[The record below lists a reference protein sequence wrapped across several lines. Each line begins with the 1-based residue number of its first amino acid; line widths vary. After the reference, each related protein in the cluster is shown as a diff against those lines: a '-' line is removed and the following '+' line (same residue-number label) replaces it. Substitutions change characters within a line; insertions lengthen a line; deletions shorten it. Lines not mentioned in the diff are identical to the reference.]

1 MKTKLFALGLC
12 AMVAFASCSKDDDA
26 PAIRGAVQLS
36 ENFDLGTTGDLA
48 TKYSGWSI
56 LKVKGTVDWKVK
68 DFNKNKFLEA
78 TAFNAPAGEYET
90 WLVSPALNVTGAKV
104 KTVSF
109 DAAMGY
115 WAGNTT
121 LEVYVMTDSLN
132 TKGDAVKIDAKTP
145 TSDLVQWGWYNS
157 GILDLSKFSG
167 KIYIGFKFKAT
178 STDPTKVTTFRIE
191 NFKFGVEPV
200 KGDLATNPLSVDEVI
215 ATQDNSI
222 KWVKGYVI
230 GFAVSGSSATT
241 IKTTNFATG
250 DVTNLVLAPTAD
262 VTDIKKCIV
271 VKLLAGKPRTDLGLG
286 VVANQTILKKE
297 VSVRGILGA
306 SFGQPGM
313 TDVADFVKP

>member
-12 AMVAFASCSKDDDA
+12 AVVAFASCSKDDDA
-26 PAIRGAVQLS
+26 PVIKGAVQLT

-48 TKYSGWSI
+48 TKYTGWSI

-78 TAFNAPAGEYET
+78 TAYNLAAGEYES

-104 KTVSF
+104 KNVSF

-115 WAGNTT
+115 WNDNTS
-121 LEVYVMTDSLN
+121 LEAYVMTDSLN
-132 TKGDAVKIDAKTP
+132 TKGDAVKISAKIP

-157 GILDLSKFSG
+157 GVIDLSKYSG
-167 KIYIGFKFKAT
+167 KIYIGFKYKAT
-178 STDPTKVTTFRIE
+178 TTDPTKVATFRIE
-191 NFKFGVEPV
+191 NFKFGIEPA
-200 KGDLATNPLSVDEVI
+200 KGDLATNPLSVADVI

-222 KWVKGYVI
+222 KWAKGYVV
-230 GFAVSGSSATT
+230 GFAVSGTTTT
-241 IKTTNFATG
+241 IKTTNFASG
-250 DVTNLVLAPTAD
+250 DVTNLVLAATAD
-262 VTDIKKCIV
+262 ETDIKKCIV

-286 VVANQTILKKE
+286 VTANQVIMKKE

-313 TDVADFVKP
+313 TDIADFVK

>member
-26 PAIRGAVQLS
+26 PAIKGAVQLS

-48 TKYSGWSI
+48 TKYSGWSV
-56 LKVKGTVDWKVK
+56 LKVKGTVEWKVK

-78 TAFNAPAGEYET
+78 TAFNLTAGEYET

-115 WAGNTT
+115 WNDNTS
-121 LEVYVMTDSLN
+121 LEAYVMTDSLN
-132 TKGDAVKIDAKTP
+132 TKGDAVKITANVP
-145 TSDLVQWGWYNS
+145 TNGFAQWGWYNS
-157 GILDLSKFSG
+157 GTIDLSKYSG
-167 KIYIGFKFKAT
+167 KIYIGFKYKAT
-178 STDPTKVTTFRIE
+178 TTDPTKVATFRIE
-191 NFKFGVEPV
+191 NFKFGVEPA
-200 KGDLATNPLSVDEVI
+200 KGDLAATPLSVDEVI
-215 ATQDNSI
+215 ATQDNTI

-230 GFAVSGSSATT
+230 GFAVSGSAATT

-286 VVANQTILKKE
+286 VVANQVILKKE

-313 TDVADFVKP
+313 TDVADFVK